1 MGDVA
6 ETAVRADAPQAG
18 PSCPVCTSNQQHRVL
33 SLPGM
38 PVLVNAQA
46 TPQESPF
53 VDRGDIELVVCAG
66 CGHLFNRAFDPTLLD
81 YDATYENTLHYS
93 AHFRQF
99 ASGLC
104 DRLVTTHGL
113 VGERVA
119 ELGSGPGH
127 FLSMLCD
134 AGVAAGLGFDPS
146 YDPGRLGAPENPSVV
161 ISTDLFPADG
171 SLQVRLAY
179 SQHVLEHLDD
189 PIAALAAQR
198 SAVASTGGVVYTE
211 VPNGELMLQECALW
225 DLIYEHRSYFVPTSL
240 AVACSR
246 AGLSIRVL
254 DTAFGGQFLWCEAV
268 QGDAD
273 DHRVSDQDVAVAV
286 ADARRFGRRAV
297 DRIATARREL
307 EALAAVGPVVL
318 WGAGSKGITYLNLV
332 ADVAPVAAVVDIN
345 PRKTGWGVPGTSLT
359 ITSPDDLVGL
369 RPQTV
374 LAANPMYVDEIASLL
389 ADQDLRPDIVP
400 LWGS

>member
-1 MGDVA
+1 
-6 ETAVRADAPQAG
+6 
-18 PSCPVCTSNQQHRVL
+18 
-33 SLPGM
+33 M
-38 PVLVNAQA
+38 PVLVNAQV
-46 TPQESPF
+46 TPQDSPL
-53 VDRGDIELVVCAG
+53 VRRGDIDLVVCAG

-198 SAVASTGGVVYTE
+198 LAVASTGGLVYTE
-211 VPNGELMLQECALW
+211 VPNGELMLAECALW

-240 AVACSR
+240 AVACLR

-268 QGDAD
+268 PGDGD
-273 DHRVSDQDVAVAV
+273 GSDVSDHEIAAAVS
-286 ADARRFGRRAV
+286 DARRFGVQAV
-297 DRIATARREL
+297 DRIALARQEL
-307 EALAAVGPVVL
+307 EAFAEAGPVVL

-332 ADVAPVAAVVDIN
+332 ADVAPVAGVVDIN

-359 ITSPDDLVGL
+359 IMSPDDLVDIL
-369 RPQTV
+369 PQTV
-374 LAANPMYVDEIASLL
+374 LAANPLYVDEIGALL
-389 ADQDLRPDIVP
+389 AGLGLRPEILA